1 MKNQKG
7 ITLVALVV
15 TIVILIILSGIT
27 INLLF
32 NENGILAK
40 VKQAK
45 QNSESAQES
54 EKRDLDKLYSSIL
67 VATND
72 SAQITIS
79 VQDLKTLIKEEVK
92 EQVKSQSS
100 NPIGTVITYIAGNDA
115 PQGYLKCDGTIY
127 NINDYKE
134 LAEQIKIGFGS
145 YNYYGGDGE
154 TTFAVPDLRGE
165 FLRGTGTN
173 GHTTQGNGSD
183 IGTHQDGTAISKYA
197 YGVSSN
203 DSKAYFNLYFDTSVK
218 SDSSVNNFDKAY
230 KPVKMGAYQ
239 FKSDVNF
246 TSTTTSNYTIVSI
259 RPTNTSVLYC
269 IKY

>member
-15 TIVILIILSGIT
+15 TIVILIILSGIAV
-27 INLLF
+27 NLLF

-45 QNSESAQES
+45 QNSESAQET
-54 EKRDLDKLYSSIL
+54 EKKDLDKLYSSIL
-67 VATND
+67 IATND

-79 VQDLKTLIKEEVK
+79 IQDLKTLIKEEVE
-92 EQVKSQSS
+92 EQVKSQGS

-173 GHTTQGNGSD
+173 GHTTQGNGAS
-183 IGTHQDGTAISKYA
+183 IGTHQDSTVINRIYYSASTDLKTGLMSMYI
-197 YGVSSN
+197 
-203 DSKAYFNLYFDTSVK
+203 DTNRLNETLENPDK
-218 SDSSVNNFDKAY
+218 SY

-246 TSTTTSNYTIVSI
+246 TSSTSNNYITSSI

>member
-1 MKNQKG
+1 MRNKKG
-7 ITLVALVV
+7 ITLVVLVV
-15 TIVILIILSGIT
+15 TVVILIILSSIT

-32 NENGILAK
+32 NEDGILSK

-45 QNSESAQES
+45 QDSETAKET

-79 VQDLKTLIKEEVK
+79 VKDLKTLIKEEVS

-100 NPIGTVITYIAGNDA
+100 SPIGTIITYMAGNDA
-115 PQGYLKCDGTIY
+115 PQGYLKCDGTVY

-173 GHTTQGNGSD
+173 GHTTQGNGAS
-183 IGTHQDGTAISKYA
+183 IGTHQDGTVIHRIIYS
-197 YGVSSN
+197 VSS
-203 DSKAYFNLYFDTSVK
+203 DLKTGLMSMYVDTNTLNKTLENPDK
-218 SDSSVNNFDKAY
+218 SY
-230 KPVKMGAYQ
+230 KPAKMGAYQ

-246 TSTTTSNYTIVSI
+246 TSSTTNNYITSSI